1 LAHELNNPASA
12 VLSGAK
18 MLLPELTKADF
29 ASRTLGAAKLSDDQL
44 NMLEKLRA
52 TCLNKN
58 SVKIL
63 SPLERTNHE
72 DEITDWL
79 VSHNVNQD
87 FATSIAE
94 TSLTFND
101 LDELAKSFSEETLRA
116 SIQWIATGC
125 TLSMLA
131 FDIEQAASRI
141 RDLVAAVK
149 RFSYMD
155 NLGKSEFTYVAIGLR
170 DTLRVIDSKVKLKS
184 ASIELDVEEN
194 LPRVQ
199 AAGSDLNQ
207 VWMNLIDNA
216 LDAISE
222 SGQIKIR
229 AYQEHNRV
237 IVSISDNGTGIPK
250 DMISKVFDPFFTTKP
265 PGQGTGLGLDI
276 ARRLVNCYHG
286 DINVR
291 SKNGWTEFR
300 VSLLIE

>member
-1 LAHELNNPASA
+1 
-12 VLSGAK
+12 
-18 MLLPELTKADF
+18 
-29 ASRTLGAAKLSDDQL
+29 
-44 NMLEKLRA
+44 
-52 TCLNKN
+52 
-58 SVKIL
+58 
-63 SPLERTNHE
+63 
-72 DEITDWL
+72 
-79 VSHNVNQD
+79 
-87 FATSIAE
+87 
-94 TSLTFND
+94 
-101 LDELAKSFSEETLRA
+101 
-116 SIQWIATGC
+116 
-125 TLSMLA
+125 MLA

-149 RFSYMD
+149 RFTYMD